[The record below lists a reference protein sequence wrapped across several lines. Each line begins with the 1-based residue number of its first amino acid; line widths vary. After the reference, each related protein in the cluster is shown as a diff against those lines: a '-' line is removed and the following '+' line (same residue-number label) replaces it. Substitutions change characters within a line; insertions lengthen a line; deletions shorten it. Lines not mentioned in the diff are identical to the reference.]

1 MLLVYFGFIGLIA
14 FDKASARREDR
25 RRHRLPR
32 AVLGVTVILFAFI
45 LTGIYVQR
53 ANGRFDEL
61 TAALKRRRR
70 PMIRLKHPLVL
81 DARHDRG
88 RTRRP
93 TPPVPTS
100 ARSSKSATN
109 WPAIGMFAFFV
120 LLTLGIT
127 YKAAKGTK
135 SAADFYAAGGGISA
149 GTNSLAIAGDYMSAA
164 SFLGISGLVYTSG
177 FDGLI
182 YSTGFLVGWPIV
194 LFLIAERLRNLGKF
208 TFADVA
214 SFRLDQTSIRIISA
228 VGTLVVVA
236 FYLIAQMVGAGK
248 LIQLLFGLPYL
259 YAVIIVG
266 VLMIV
271 YVAFGGMKATT
282 WVQVIKA
289 CLLLGGATFMAG
301 AVLLQVRLQPRG
313 PVRRRRRQA
322 HPKGDAIMAP
332 GGLVSN
338 PVEAISLGVGLMF
351 GTAGL
356 PHILMRFFTVSD
368 AQAARKSVFYATG
381 LIGYFYILTF
391 IIGFGGIALLM
402 SDPSYFKLG
411 PAGAFDKLKGMIGGT
426 NMVAVNLANAVG
438 GPYFLGFISAV
449 AFATILAV
457 VAGLTLA
464 GASAVSHDLYAQVIA
479 RGRTNEAAE
488 VRLSKIAAVG
498 HRHRGDLPRLRLREP
513 ERRLHGRSGLRGRG
527 ELQLPG
533 PDHVDPVEG
542 HHHLGRPH
550 RRPRR
555 PASRRSAWW
564 CCRRRSGWRPSATR
578 CRSSPTTT
586 RPCSRCRWPSRRSG
600 SCLEARH
607 VPAGPARA
615 GRLRGAIRA
624 LGDRHRRR
632 RRARALSRPDPS
644 ERPGRARREPRPS
657 SLRTAR

>member
-1 MLLVYFGFIGLIA
+1 MIRFAHPIA
-14 FDKASARREDR
+14 
-25 RRHRLPR
+25 
-32 AVLGVTVILFAFI
+32 LGTTLAVILA
-45 LTGIYVQR
+45 G
-53 ANGRFDEL
+53 
-61 TAALKRRRR
+61 AAYAAGPDIGAVTK
-70 PMIRLKHPLVL
+70 
-81 DARHDRG
+81 AQ
-88 RTRRP
+88 
-93 TPPVPTS
+93 
-100 ARSSKSATN
+100 TN

-120 LLTLGIT
+120 LFTLGIT

-135 SAADFYAAGGGISA
+135 SASDFYAAGGGISA

-248 LIQLLFGLPYL
+248 LIQLLFGLEYL
-259 YAVIIVG
+259 YAVVIVG

-301 AVLLQVRLQPRG
+301 AVLYKYGFNPEALFSAAV
-313 PVRRRRRQA
+313 A
-322 HPKGDAIMAP
+322 THPKGDAIMAP

-338 PVEAISLGVGLMF
+338 PIEAISLGVGLMF

-402 SDPSYFKLG
+402 SDPAYFKLD
-411 PAGAFDKLKGMIGGT
+411 PAGAFDKLKGMVGGT

-464 GASAVSHDLYAQVIA
+464 GASAVSHDLYASVIA
-479 RGRTNEAAE
+479 RGRSNETSE
-488 VRLSKIAAVG
+488 VRLSKISAVVIGIVAIYLGYVFENQNVAFMVGLAFSVAASCNFPILTMSILWRGTTTWGALIGGFVGLFAAVG
-498 HRHRGDLPRLRLREP
+498 MVILSKAVWVTTFGN
-513 ERRLHGRSGLRGRG
+513 
-527 ELQLPG
+527 
-533 PDHVDPVEG
+533 PVAIF
-542 HHHLGRPH
+542 PYDN
-550 RRPRR
+550 
-555 PASRRSAWW
+555 PALFSMPLAFLTIYVVSKLDN
-564 CCRRRSGWRPSATR
+564 T
-578 CRSSPTTT
+578 
-586 RPCSRCRWPSRRSG
+586 
-600 SCLEARH
+600 
-607 VPAGPARA
+607 ARA
-615 GRLRGAIRA
+615 KRERA
-624 LGDRHRRR
+624 LFEQQFVR
-632 RRARALSRPDPS
+632 S
-644 ERPGRARREPRPS
+644 ETGIGADG
-657 SLRTAR
+657 AHAH